1 MPPTRALRPDR
12 RSRRTTQRS
21 LAGAPR
27 RGFTLI
33 ELIVAVAILGIIAAV
48 AIPNYSQYIER
59 SRIAQ
64 AVTDIRGIEL
74 TLERVATSNN
84 GQYPDSLAAIGISQ
98 LDPWGRP
105 YQYLNVMTTN
115 NRGHVRKDRALN
127 PINTDYDLYSM
138 GPDGDSV
145 SPLTARQSR
154 DDIVRGRNGQFV
166 GKAED
171 F

>member
-1 MPPTRALRPDR
+1 MKQ
-12 RSRRTTQRS
+12 RSR
-21 LAGAPR
+21 AGALPG
-27 RGFTLI
+27 GFTLI

-48 AIPNYSQYIER
+48 AIPNYSQYLAR
-59 SRIAQ
+59 TRIAQ

-74 TLERVATSNN
+74 TLERVAVANN
-84 GQYPDSLAAIGISQ
+84 GQYPDSLAAVGIAQ

-115 NRGHVRKDRALN
+115 NRGQVRKDRALN

-138 GPDGDSV
+138 GPDGESV

-154 DDIVRGRNGQFV
+154 DDIVRARNGQFV
-166 GKAED
+166 GRAEE